1 MRFGRVEST
10 TTLAPLDGDVQA
22 AHVHT
27 IEISD
32 RIFGTSLVVVLN
44 KGVGA
49 LLLDIAP
56 AEFIEL
62 SFELTGAHVLGNI
75 SDK

>member
-49 LLLDIAP
+49 LMRVKT
-56 AEFIEL
+56 EC
-62 SFELTGAHVLGNI
+62 
-75 SDK
+75 